1 MNSQMLSS
9 LNEHMIDIKLIKEKK
24 YERTCV
30 SGLHNFMSQ
39 SDIVILTSF
48 IQKKLGSN
56 LYKNVKNDNCVEF
69 IFSGN
74 HVNKITSFLL
84 IKTNISKDLIRV

>member
-48 IQKKLGSN
+48 IQKNFWTARVKVLGAQR
-56 LYKNVKNDNCVEF
+56 KE
-69 IFSGN
+69 
-74 HVNKITSFLL
+74 NKKRVLNFQ
-84 IKTNISKDLIRV
+84 KMNI